1 MLVFTYTLPYDLDHI
16 QENKEPGVDWQALT
30 TQHAALHAAPIQL
43 RHLAERRP
51 LPAGVSL
58 FHLGDRPQ
66 HIFFII
72 TGEVRLMRHS
82 PQGQE
87 MILQRARAG
96 FIAEASL
103 DATRYHCSAVAA
115 CPSEILAFPLQGFKA
130 ALCDDQDFHR
140 AWSSHL
146 AGELRRL
153 RAKCERLSLHTA
165 AERILHYLATEGE
178 GGALTLTQSRK
189 AWAAELGLS
198 HEALYRTLR
207 KLQDEGVLEVA
218 ATRITL
224 IQTPI
229 GC

>member
-1 MLVFTYTLPYDLDHI
+1 MLVFTYIPPYDLDHI
-16 QENKEPGVDWQALT
+16 PKNKEAVVDWQALT
-30 TQHAALHAAPIQL
+30 TQHAALHVAPTQL
-43 RHLAERRP
+43 RQVAERRT
-51 LPAGVSL
+51 LPAGISL
-58 FHLGDRPQ
+58 FHQGDRPQ
-66 HIFFII
+66 HIFFIL

-87 MILQRARAG
+87 MILQRAQAG

-103 DATRYHCSAVAA
+103 DAARYHCSAVAA
-115 CPSEILAFPLQGFKA
+115 CSSEILAFPLQGFKT
-130 ALCDDQDFHR
+130 ALCDDQDFHH

-153 RAKCERLSLHTA
+153 RAKCERLCLHTA
-165 AERILHYLATEGE
+165 AERILHYLATEGD
-178 GGALTLTQSRK
+178 GGSLTLTQSRK

-224 IQTPI
+224 IQA
-229 GC
+229 CADC